1 MSAERNRGAAVC
13 PGSYDPVTFGHLDII
28 GRAAQVFD
36 QLIVGVVNQPV
47 RKQTTVFSAEE
58 RVSFIETEVVEYGNV
73 QVKPFDSLLVDF
85 AREHGAKAI
94 VKGLRAISDFEYE
107 FEMNQLN
114 RKMAPD
120 IESIYLMAA
129 PQFSFLSSSGVK
141 ELAMFGGD
149 VSGLVPDPV
158 AARLKEQLKRERTEE
173 RQWTSW
179 S

>member
-1 MSAERNRGAAVC
+1 VNAPRNAGTAVC
-13 PGSYDPVTFGHLDII
+13 PGSYDPVTYGHLDII
-28 GRAAQVFD
+28 ARTAGVFENVV
-36 QLIVGVVNQPV
+36 VGVVNQPV
-47 RKQTTVFSAEE
+47 RKHETLFRAAE
-58 RVSFIETEVVEYGNV
+58 RVSFIEDEVAEYPHV
-73 QVKPFDSLLVDF
+73 QVKPFDTLLVDF

-129 PQFSFLSSSGVK
+129 PEFSFLSSSGIK

-149 VSGLVPDPV
+149 ISGLVPERV
-158 AARLKEQLKRERTEE
+158 AERLQEELKR
-173 RQWTSW
+173 
-179 S
+179 

>member
-1 MSAERNRGAAVC
+1 VSGPARNQGTAVC

-28 GRAAQVFD
+28 GRAAAVFEQV
-36 QLIVGVVNQPV
+36 IVGVVNLPV

-58 RVSFIETEVVEYGNV
+58 RVELLSAQVSEYGNV
-73 QVKPFDSLLVDF
+73 QVKAFDTLLVHF

-114 RKMAPD
+114 RKMAPE
-120 IESIYLMAA
+120 IESIYMMAA

-141 ELAMFGGD
+141 ELAMFGAD

-158 AARLKEQLKRERTEE
+158 AARLQEELKR
-173 RQWTSW
+173 
-179 S
+179 

>member
-1 MSAERNRGAAVC
+1 VSAERNRGAAVC
-13 PGSYDPVTFGHLDII
+13 PGSYDPVTYGHLDII

-36 QLIVGVVNQPV
+36 QLIVGVVNRPM

-58 RVSFIETEVVEYGNV
+58 RVSFIETEVSEYGNV
-73 QVKPFDSLLVDF
+73 QVKPFDTLLVDF

-141 ELAMFGGD
+141 EVAMFGGD
-149 VSGLVPDPV
+149 ISGLVPDPV
-158 AARLKEQLKRERTEE
+158 AARLKEQLKR
-173 RQWTSW
+173 
-179 S
+179 